1 MSNTKEKYTT
11 CLYATYE
18 AEVIDSGEKVYGAMF
33 DTVNKKTQ
41 EVIHCMLHND
51 NNGNLTCSKVKP
63 ETVKRECKGLI

>member
-1 MSNTKEKYTT
+1 
-11 CLYATYE
+11 
-18 AEVIDSGEKVYGAMF
+18 MF